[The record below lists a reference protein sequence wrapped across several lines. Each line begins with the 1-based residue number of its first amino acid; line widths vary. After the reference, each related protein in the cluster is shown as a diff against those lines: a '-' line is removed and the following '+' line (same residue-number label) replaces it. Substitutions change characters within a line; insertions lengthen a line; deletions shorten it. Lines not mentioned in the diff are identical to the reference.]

1 MFPVVLVNVG
11 DYLNAVCDRNLAEN
25 ISRVLYPNDNVS
37 ASEREKVNGF
47 LQFFS
52 LQPFFKME
60 PTILSLQSTQR
71 SSFYFENNQKA

>member
-37 ASEREKVNGF
+37 ASERKKE
-47 LQFFS
+47 QFFAI
-52 LQPFFKME
+52 FFVATFFPKWNCDFLLE
-60 PTILSLQSTQR
+60 LRFS
-71 SSFYFENNQKA
+71 